1 MSVPLQ
7 PMADYI
13 VAQTEEAANK
23 TASGLYIP
31 GGAQEKPSVAKVVA
45 VAAGVKSVKGW
56 RPDRVQ
62 KLQPDRSKSR
72 KRNLPARE
80 RGRRTGYG
88 ERISCGDYSRNY
100 CVRPGGGVGFS
111 YRYQHRANG

>member
-45 VAAGVKSVKGW
+45 VAAGVNSVKVG
-56 RPDRVQ
+56 DRIVY
-62 KLQPDRSKSR
+62 KS
-72 KRNLPARE
+72 
-80 RGRRTGYG
+80 
-88 ERISCGDYSRNY
+88 YSQTEVKVEKETY
-100 CVRPGGGVGFS
+100 LLVKEEDVLATVKP
-111 YRYQHRANG
+111 

>member
-45 VAAGVKSVKGW
+45 VAAGVNSVKVG
-56 RPDRVQ
+56 DRIVY
-62 KLQPDRSKSR
+62 KS
-72 KRNLPARE
+72 
-80 RGRRTGYG
+80 
-88 ERISCGDYSRNY
+88 YSQTEVKVEKETY
-100 CVRPGGGVGFS
+100 LLVKEEDVLATVKS
-111 YRYQHRANG
+111 